1 MNPAF
6 YKLLILSTMS
16 EKHYSPVVAELI
28 ELINK
33 NGWHD
38 KFQKALDRCHELNT
52 IEYENIR
59 TLDDYFDWCE
69 SNLHWV
75 PKEDPEGDIVYQHVT
90 MFYFLLDQ
98 SPVKE
103 LQTPIIPSKLKDNVM
118 PPLSPLSEWM
128 RKFVVSLGMWMDS
141 PESLTD
147 EAVQSYYDSPRYN
160 MSDYEMPKGGWKTF
174 NQFFA
179 RSVKPGY
186 RPIAAINDDHVI
198 VSPADSTND
207 GQWEVNADSQV
218 YIKGLEWSIE
228 ELLEGSDYKDD
239 FKGGIW
245 IHQFL
250 NTTDYHRQHAPVGGK
265 VIEARVIQGATW
277 LGVEAVPIEGDDK
290 GRTHIVRRKLSAL
303 DEAGYQFIQTRG
315 LIVLQSNIGKVAI
328 LPMGMAQVSS
338 IVVTAEKG
346 VTLRKGEEISYFQ
359 FGGSDIVMV
368 FERDSNVS
376 ITAQPGVHYKVGTRI
391 AQAFP
396 VRE

>member
-1 MNPAF
+1 MAT
-6 YKLLILSTMS
+6 KT
-16 EKHYSPVVAELI
+16 YSPVVQELLDLI
-28 ELINK
+28 EK
-33 NGWHD
+33 NGWRD
-38 KFQKALDRCHELNT
+38 KFQKALDNCHALNT
-52 IEYENIR
+52 IEYEPIK
-59 TLDDYFDWCE
+59 TLDDYFDWLE

-118 PPLSPLSEWM
+118 PELTPLSKWM
-128 RKFVVSLGMWMDS
+128 RKFVISLGQWMDT
-141 PESLTD
+141 PESLND
-147 EAVQSYYDSPRYN
+147 EAVKSYYDAPRYN
-160 MSDYEMPKGGWKTF
+160 MGDYEMPMGGWKTF

-198 VSPADSTND
+198 TSPADSTND
-207 GQWEVNADSQV
+207 GQWEVNAESQV
-218 YIKGLEWSIE
+218 NVKGLEWSIE
-228 ELLEGSDYKDD
+228 ELLQGSKYKDD

-265 VIEARVIQGATW
+265 VLEAREIQGATW
-277 LGVEAVPIEGDDK
+277 LGVTTEPIEGDEK
-290 GRTHIVRRKLSAL
+290 GRVKIVRRKLTAL
-303 DEAGYQFIQTRG
+303 DEAGYQFLQTRG
-315 LIVLQSNIGKVAI
+315 LIVIQSAIGKVAV

-338 IVVTAEKG
+338 IIVTAEEG
-346 VTLRKGEEISYFQ
+346 TTLRKGEEISYFQ

-368 FERDSNVS
+368 FERASNVS

-396 VRE
+396 AGE

>member
-1 MNPAF
+1 MAN
-6 YKLLILSTMS
+6 KT
-16 EKHYSPVVAELI
+16 YSPIVQELI
-28 ELINK
+28 DMIDK
-33 NGWHD
+33 NGWRD
-38 KFQKALDRCHELNT
+38 KFQQALDKARSYNT
-52 IEYENIR
+52 IEYEPIK

-75 PKEDPEGDIVYQHVT
+75 PKEDPEGDVVYKHVT

-103 LQTPIIPSKLKDNVM
+103 LQTPIIPSQLKDNVM
-118 PPLSPLSEWM
+118 PPLTPLSEWM
-128 RKFVVSLGMWMDS
+128 RRFVISLGQWMDT
-141 PESLTD
+141 PESIDD
-147 EAVQSYYDSPRYN
+147 EAVKSYYDSPRYN
-160 MSDYEMPKGGWKTF
+160 MDDYVMPMGGWKTF

-186 RPIAAINDDHVI
+186 RPVAAVNDDHII

-218 YIKGLEWSIE
+218 NIKGLEWSIE
-228 ELLEGSDYKDD
+228 ELLEGSKYKDD

-250 NTTDYHRQHAPVGGK
+250 NTTDYHRQHAAVGGK
-265 VIEARVIQGATW
+265 VLEARVIQGATW
-277 LGVEAVPIEGDDK
+277 LGITTEPIEGDPQ
-290 GRTHIVRRKLSAL
+290 GRNTIVRRKLTAL
-303 DEAGYQFIQTRG
+303 DEAGYQFLQTRG
-315 LIVLQSNIGKVAI
+315 LIVIQSKIGKVAI

-338 IVVTAEKG
+338 IVVTAEEG

-368 FERDSNVS
+368 FERASNVS
-376 ITAQPGVHYKVGTRI
+376 ITAQPGVHYKTGTRI
-391 AQAFP
+391 AEAYP
-396 VRE
+396 VGE

>member
-1 MNPAF
+1 MAN
-6 YKLLILSTMS
+6 KT
-16 EKHYSPVVAELI
+16 YSPIVQELI
-28 ELINK
+28 DMIDK
-33 NGWHD
+33 NGWRD
-38 KFQKALDRCHELNT
+38 KFQQALDKARSYNT
-52 IEYENIR
+52 IEYEPIK

-75 PKEDPEGDIVYQHVT
+75 PKEDPEGDVVYKHVT

-103 LQTPIIPSKLKDNVM
+103 LQTPIIPSQLKDNVM
-118 PPLSPLSEWM
+118 PPLTPLSEWM
-128 RKFVVSLGMWMDS
+128 RRFVISLGQWMDT
-141 PESLTD
+141 PESID
-147 EAVQSYYDSPRYN
+147 DAAVKSYYDSPRYN
-160 MSDYEMPKGGWKTF
+160 MDDYVMPMGGWKTF

-186 RPIAAINDDHVI
+186 RPVAAVNDDHII

-218 YIKGLEWSIE
+218 NIKGLEWSIE
-228 ELLEGSDYKDD
+228 ELLEGSKYKDD

-250 NTTDYHRQHAPVGGK
+250 NTTDYHRQHAAVGGK
-265 VIEARVIQGATW
+265 VLEARVIQGATW
-277 LGVEAVPIEGDDK
+277 LGITTEPIEGDPQ
-290 GRTHIVRRKLSAL
+290 GRNTIVRRKLTAL
-303 DEAGYQFIQTRG
+303 DEAGYQFLQTRG
-315 LIVLQSNIGKVAI
+315 LIVIQSKIGKVAI

-338 IVVTAEKG
+338 IVVTAEEG

-368 FERDSNVS
+368 FERASNVS
-376 ITAQPGVHYKVGTRI
+376 ITAQPGVHYKTGTRI
-391 AQAFP
+391 AEAYP
-396 VRE
+396 VGE

>member
-1 MNPAF
+1 MAN
-6 YKLLILSTMS
+6 KT
-16 EKHYSPVVAELI
+16 YSPVVQELI
-28 ELINK
+28 DMIAK
-33 NGWHD
+33 NGWED
-38 KFQKALDRCHELNT
+38 KFRKALDHVHSLNVV
-52 IEYENIR
+52 EYENIK
-59 TLDDYFDWCE
+59 TLDDYYDWCE

-75 PKEDPEGDIVYQHVT
+75 PKEDPEGDVVYQHVT

-103 LQTPIIPSKLKDNVM
+103 LQTPIIPSRLKDNAM
-118 PPLSPLSEWM
+118 PPLTPLSAWM
-128 RKFVVSLGMWMDS
+128 RKFVISLGQWMDT

-147 EAVQSYYDSPRYN
+147 DAVKSYYDSPRYN
-160 MSDYEMPKGGWKTF
+160 MSDYDMPKGGWKTF

-179 RSVKPGY
+179 RNVKPGY
-186 RPIAAINDDHVI
+186 RPIAAVTDDHVI

-207 GQWEVNADSQV
+207 GQWEVNADSRV
-218 YIKGLEWSIE
+218 NIKGLQWSIE

-239 FKGGIW
+239 FAGGIW

-265 VIEARVIQGATW
+265 VIEARVLQGATW
-277 LGVEAVPIEGDDK
+277 LGVEAVPIEGDTA
-290 GRTHIVRRKLSAL
+290 GRRHIVRRKLNAL
-303 DEAGYQFIQTRG
+303 DEAGYQFLQTRG
-315 LIVLQSNIGKVAI
+315 LIVIQSKIGKVAI

-359 FGGSDIVMV
+359 FGGSDIVML
-368 FERDSNVS
+368 FQRDSNVS

-391 AQAFP
+391 ARAYP
-396 VRE
+396 AGE

>member
-1 MNPAF
+1 MEN
-6 YKLLILSTMS
+6 KT
-16 EKHYSPVVAELI
+16 YSPVVQELI
-28 ELINK
+28 DMIK
-33 NGWHD
+33 ANGWEQ
-38 KFQKALDRCHELNT
+38 KFQQALDACHKLNVV
-52 IEYENIR
+52 EYEDIK

-103 LQTPIIPSKLKDNVM
+103 LQTPIIPSKLKGNEM
-118 PPLSPLSEWM
+118 PPLTPLSQWM

-141 PESLTD
+141 PESLD
-147 EAVQSYYDSPRYN
+147 EAAVKSYYDSPRYN
-160 MSDYEMPKGGWKTF
+160 MNEYEVPNGGWKTF

-186 RPIAAINDDHVI
+186 RPVAAVNDDHII

-207 GQWEVNADSQV
+207 GQWEVNSDSQV

-228 ELLEGSDYKDD
+228 ELLEGSKYKDD
-239 FKGGIW
+239 FSGGIW

-250 NTTDYHRQHAPVGGK
+250 NTVDYHRQHAAVGGK
-265 VIEARVIQGATW
+265 VLEARVIQGATW
-277 LGVEAVPIEGDDK
+277 LGVTAEPIEGDAQ
-290 GRTHIVRRKLSAL
+290 GRQHIVRRKLTAL

-315 LIVLQSNIGKVAI
+315 LIVIQSKIGKVAI

-338 IVVTAEKG
+338 IVVTAEEG

-368 FERDSNVS
+368 FERASNVS
-376 ITAQPGVHYKVGTRI
+376 VTAQPGVHYRTGTRI
-391 AQAFP
+391 AEAFP
-396 VRE
+396 VGE